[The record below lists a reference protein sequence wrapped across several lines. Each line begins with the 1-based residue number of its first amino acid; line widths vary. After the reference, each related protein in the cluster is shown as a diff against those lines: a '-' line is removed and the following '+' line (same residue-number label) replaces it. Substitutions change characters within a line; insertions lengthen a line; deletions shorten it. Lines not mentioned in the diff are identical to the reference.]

1 MKPLKTPKTPS
12 GDAPGGGLAVRFGWR
27 VAALAFLFTGL
38 FVVLFFRLWFVQL
51 VEGEEL
57 AEQADANIL
66 TLEYLEAPRGNIID
80 RNGIPLAVS
89 TSRIVLEVDRA
100 ELPVEEEDDVIQ
112 RLASLL
118 GVTPVEVRALLEEA
132 GSGQVAVISEMDI
145 GADVAY
151 QILEQRRTLPGV
163 AVRVRPVRQYLQGEL
178 MGHVLGHIGLPDQ
191 EDLDRLPNI
200 DVETVVGKQGVELQY
215 DEFLQGSLGRV
226 SYRQAP
232 NGDILEEVGQIDPVP
247 GDTVH
252 LTLDIPTQQVA
263 ERVLAEAIELAND
276 LKEEAEPE
284 EPPRISP
291 PAERA
296 AALVL
301 DVNTGEVR
309 AMASHPTFAPQAF
322 VGGIDV
328 AAFEELS
335 EKQAFNNLVIQGL
348 KPPAS
353 TFKAVTY
360 VTAMEEDIFPEDAAS
375 PEDAIDCSAQLE
387 ADFVDQSQLVWRN
400 WTYPED
406 DGRQN
411 LHGAFQRSCNIYF
424 WEIALS
430 IWRAYSRTDR
440 EDLVQQW
447 ADQIGFGRR
456 SQVDLP
462 FENPGVLPDRELFER
477 WRRTQPWRVRPEG
490 WLGGDLMSLV
500 VGQGSILATPL
511 QLAVAYSSLV
521 NGGVVYQPWVVDRVV
536 SSEGELV
543 IDNGPRVLRTVDISP
558 FTVESLRR
566 DLAAVVQRGTAA
578 KAFEEMGP
586 LSARISGK
594 TGTAQSFTDQEGVYH
609 DSTAWFAGVLPAD
622 DPQWVVVVMVD
633 EGGSGGAVAA
643 PAARAIMQ
651 HLLQVPV
658 TPLVAGEETER

>member
-1 MKPLKTPKTPS
+1 MKPPA
-12 GDAPGGGLAVRFGWR
+12 GDDRAGGLAVRFGWR
-27 VAALAFLFTGL
+27 IAVLAALFTGL

-57 AEQADANIL
+57 ARQADANIL
-66 TLEYLEAPRGNIID
+66 TLEYLEAPRGSILD

-100 ELPVEEEDDVIQ
+100 ELPVEMENDVIQ
-112 RLASLL
+112 RLAGLL
-118 GVTPVEVRALLEEA
+118 GVTPVEIRSLLEAA
-132 GSGQVAVISEMDI
+132 GSGRVAVISEMDI
-145 GADVAY
+145 DADAAY
-151 QILEQRRTLPGV
+151 QIIEQRRTLPGV
-163 AVRVRPVRQYLQGEL
+163 AVRILPVRQYLRGDL

-191 EDLDRLPNI
+191 EDLERLPNI
-200 DVETVVGKQGVELQY
+200 DAETAVGKQGVELEY
-215 DEFLQGSLGRV
+215 DEFLQGDLGRV

-232 NGDILEEVGQIDPVP
+232 SGEILEEVGQINPVQ
-247 GDTVH
+247 GDAVH
-252 LTLDIPTQQVA
+252 LTLDIPVQQVV
-263 ERVLAEAIELAND
+263 ERVLVEAVDLSNS
-276 LKEEAEPE
+276 LKEETEPE
-284 EPPRISP
+284 DPSRIPRP
-291 PAERA
+291 TERA

-301 DVNTGEVR
+301 EVNTGQVR
-309 AMASHPTFAPQAF
+309 AMASYPTFTPQAF

-328 AAFEELS
+328 RTFQELS
-335 EKQAFNNLVIQGL
+335 ERQAFNNLVIQGL

-360 VTAMEEDIFPEDAAS
+360 VTALEENIFPEGAATA
-375 PEDAIDCSAQLE
+375 EDAIDCSAQLE

-430 IWRAYSRTDR
+430 IWGAYSRTEE
-440 EDLVQQW
+440 EDLVQEW

-500 VGQGSILATPL
+500 VGQGSILSTPL
-511 QLAVAYSSLV
+511 QLAVAYASLV
-521 NGGVVYQPWVVDRVV
+521 NGGVVYQPWVVDRV
-536 SSEGELV
+536 EGPGGELV
-543 IDNGPRVLRTVDISP
+543 LDNTPRVLRTLDISP
-558 FTVESLRR
+558 ATVVSLKR
-566 DLAAVVQRGTAA
+566 DLAAVVQSGTAR

-586 LSARISGK
+586 LSSRISGK
-594 TGTAQSFTDQEGVYH
+594 TGTAQSFTDQDGVYH
-609 DSTAWFAGVLPAD
+609 DSTAWFAGLVPAD

>member
-1 MKPLKTPKTPS
+1 MKPPA
-12 GDAPGGGLAVRFGWR
+12 DNARGGGLAVRFGWR
-27 VAALAFLFTGL
+27 IAVLAALFTGL

-57 AEQADANIL
+57 ARQADANIL
-66 TLEYLEAPRGNIID
+66 TLEYLEAPRGSILD

-100 ELPVEEEDDVIQ
+100 ELPVELENDVIQ

-118 GVTPVEVRALLEEA
+118 GVTPVEIRSLLEAA
-132 GSGQVAVISEMDI
+132 GSGRTAVISDMDI
-145 GADVAY
+145 DADAAY
-151 QILEQRRTLPGV
+151 QIIEQRRTLPGV
-163 AVRVRPVRQYLQGEL
+163 AVRILPVRQYLRGDL

-191 EDLDRLPNI
+191 EDLERLPNI
-200 DVETVVGKQGVELQY
+200 DAETVVGKQGVELEY
-215 DEFLQGSLGRV
+215 DEFLQGDLGRV

-232 NGDILEEVGQIDPVP
+232 NGEILEEVGQIDPVQ
-247 GDTVH
+247 GDAVH
-252 LTLDIPTQQVA
+252 LTLDIPIQQVV
-263 ERVLAEAIELAND
+263 ERVLVEAVDLSNS
-276 LKEEAEPE
+276 LKEETEPE
-284 EPPRISP
+284 DPSRIP
-291 PAERA
+291 QPTERA

-301 DVNTGEVR
+301 EVNTGEVR
-309 AMASHPTFAPQAF
+309 AMASYPTFTPQAF

-328 AAFEELS
+328 RTFEELS

-360 VTAMEEDIFPEDAAS
+360 VTALEENIFPEGAATA
-375 PEDAIDCSAQLE
+375 EDAIDCSAQLE

-430 IWRAYSRTDR
+430 IWGAYSRTDE
-440 EDLVQQW
+440 EDLVQEW

-500 VGQGSILATPL
+500 VGQGSILSTPL
-511 QLAVAYSSLV
+511 QLAVAYASLV
-521 NGGVVYQPWVVDRVV
+521 NGGVVYQPWVVDRV
-536 SSEGELV
+536 EGPGGELV
-543 IDNGPRVLRTVDISP
+543 LDNTPRVLRTLDISP
-558 FTVESLRR
+558 ATVESLKQ
-566 DLAAVVQRGTAA
+566 DLAAVVRSGTAR

-586 LSARISGK
+586 LASRLSGK
-594 TGTAQSFTDQEGVYH
+594 TGTAQSFTDQDGVYH
-609 DSTAWFAGVLPAD
+609 DSTAWFAGLVPAD

>member
-1 MKPLKTPKTPS
+1 MRSLRPS
-12 GDAPGGGLAVRFGWR
+12 ASAEGASGGGLSVRFGWR

-163 AVRVRPVRQYLQGEL
+163 AVRVQPVRQYLQGEL
-178 MGHVLGHIGLPDQ
+178 MGHVLGHIGLPNQ

-200 DVETVVGKQGVELQY
+200 DAETVVGKQGVELQY

-232 NGDILEEVGQIDPVP
+232 NGDILEEVGQIDPVQ

-284 EPPRISP
+284 DPSLIPG

-322 VGGIDV
+322 VGGIET

-360 VTAMEEDIFPEDAAS
+360 VTAVEENIFPEGAAS

-411 LHGAFQRSCNIYF
+411 LHRAFQRSCNIYF

-430 IWRAYSRTDR
+430 IWRAYVRTDR

-521 NGGVVYQPWVVDRVV
+521 NGGVVYQPWVVDRVAD
-536 SSEGELV
+536 SAGELV
-543 IDNGPRVLRTVDISP
+543 IDNGPRVLRTLDISP
-558 FTVESLRR
+558 ATVESLRR
-566 DLAAVVQRGTAA
+566 DLAAVVQEGTAA

-609 DSTAWFAGVLPAD
+609 DSTAWFAGALPAD

>member
-1 MKPLKTPKTPS
+1 MKPPA
-12 GDAPGGGLAVRFGWR
+12 GDDRAGGLAVRFGWR
-27 VAALAFLFTGL
+27 IAVLAALFTGL

-57 AEQADANIL
+57 ARQADANIL
-66 TLEYLEAPRGNIID
+66 TLEYLEAPRGSILD

-100 ELPVEEEDDVIQ
+100 ELPVEMENDVIQ
-112 RLASLL
+112 RLAGLL
-118 GVTPVEVRALLEEA
+118 GVTPVEIRSLLEAA
-132 GSGQVAVISEMDI
+132 GSGRVAVISEMDI
-145 GADVAY
+145 DADAAY
-151 QILEQRRTLPGV
+151 QIIEQRRTLPGV
-163 AVRVRPVRQYLQGEL
+163 AVRILPVRQYLRGDL

-191 EDLDRLPNI
+191 EDLERLPNI
-200 DVETVVGKQGVELQY
+200 DAETAVGKQGVELEY
-215 DEFLQGSLGRV
+215 DEFLQGDLGRV

-232 NGDILEEVGQIDPVP
+232 SGEILEEVGQINPVQ
-247 GDTVH
+247 GDAVH
-252 LTLDIPTQQVA
+252 LTLDIPVQQVV
-263 ERVLAEAIELAND
+263 ERVLVEAVDLSNS
-276 LKEEAEPE
+276 LKEETEPE
-284 EPPRISP
+284 DPSRIPRP
-291 PAERA
+291 TERA

-301 DVNTGEVR
+301 EVNTGQVR
-309 AMASHPTFAPQAF
+309 AMASYPTFTPQAF

-328 AAFEELS
+328 RTFQELS
-335 EKQAFNNLVIQGL
+335 ERQAFNNLVIQGL

-360 VTAMEEDIFPEDAAS
+360 VTALEENIFPEGAATA
-375 PEDAIDCSAQLE
+375 EDAIDCSAQLE

-430 IWRAYSRTDR
+430 IWGAYSRTEE
-440 EDLVQQW
+440 EDLVQEW

-500 VGQGSILATPL
+500 VGQGSILSTPL
-511 QLAVAYSSLV
+511 QLAVAYASLV
-521 NGGVVYQPWVVDRVV
+521 NGGVVYQPWVVDRV
-536 SSEGELV
+536 EGPGGELV
-543 IDNGPRVLRTVDISP
+543 LDNTPRVLRTLDISP
-558 FTVESLRR
+558 ATVASLKR
-566 DLAAVVQRGTAA
+566 DLAAVVQSGTAR

-586 LSARISGK
+586 LSSRISGK
-594 TGTAQSFTDQEGVYH
+594 TGTAQSFTDQDGVYH
-609 DSTAWFAGVLPAD
+609 DSTAWFAGLVPAD

>member
-1 MKPLKTPKTPS
+1 MKPPA
-12 GDAPGGGLAVRFGWR
+12 DNARGGGLAVRFGWR
-27 VAALAFLFTGL
+27 IAVLAALFTGL

-57 AEQADANIL
+57 ARQADANIL
-66 TLEYLEAPRGNIID
+66 TLEYLEAPRGSILD

-100 ELPVEEEDDVIQ
+100 ELPVELENDVIQ

-118 GVTPVEVRALLEEA
+118 GVTPVEIRSLLEAA
-132 GSGQVAVISEMDI
+132 GSGRTAVISDMDI
-145 GADVAY
+145 DADAAY
-151 QILEQRRTLPGV
+151 QIIEQRRTLPGV
-163 AVRVRPVRQYLQGEL
+163 AVRILPVRQYLRGDL

-191 EDLDRLPNI
+191 EDLERLPNI
-200 DVETVVGKQGVELQY
+200 DAETVVGKQGVELEY
-215 DEFLQGSLGRV
+215 DEFLQGDLGRV

-232 NGDILEEVGQIDPVP
+232 NGEILEEVGQIDPVQ
-247 GDTVH
+247 GDAVH
-252 LTLDIPTQQVA
+252 LTLDIPVQQVV
-263 ERVLAEAIELAND
+263 ERVLVEAVDLSNS
-276 LKEEAEPE
+276 LKEETEPE
-284 EPPRISP
+284 DPSRIP
-291 PAERA
+291 QPTERA

-301 DVNTGEVR
+301 EVNTGEVR
-309 AMASHPTFAPQAF
+309 AMASYPTFTPQAF

-328 AAFEELS
+328 RTFEELS

-360 VTAMEEDIFPEDAAS
+360 VTALEENIFPEGAATA
-375 PEDAIDCSAQLE
+375 EDAIDCSAQLE

-430 IWRAYSRTDR
+430 IWGAYSRTDE
-440 EDLVQQW
+440 EDLVQEW

-500 VGQGSILATPL
+500 VGQGSILSTPL
-511 QLAVAYSSLV
+511 QLAVAYASLV
-521 NGGVVYQPWVVDRVV
+521 NGGVVYQPWVVDRV
-536 SSEGELV
+536 EGPGGELV
-543 IDNGPRVLRTVDISP
+543 LDNTPRVLRTLDISP
-558 FTVESLRR
+558 ATVESLKQ
-566 DLAAVVQRGTAA
+566 DLAAVVRSGTAR

-586 LSARISGK
+586 LASRLSGK
-594 TGTAQSFTDQEGVYH
+594 TGTAQSFTDQDGVYH
-609 DSTAWFAGVLPAD
+609 DSTAWFAGLVPAD

>member
-1 MKPLKTPKTPS
+1 MKPPA
-12 GDAPGGGLAVRFGWR
+12 GDDRAGGLAVRFGWR
-27 VAALAFLFTGL
+27 IAVLAALFTGL

-57 AEQADANIL
+57 ARQADANIL
-66 TLEYLEAPRGNIID
+66 TLEYLEAPRGSILD

-100 ELPVEEEDDVIQ
+100 ELPVEMENDVIQ
-112 RLASLL
+112 RLAGLL
-118 GVTPVEVRALLEEA
+118 GVTPVEIRSLLEAA
-132 GSGQVAVISEMDI
+132 GSGRVAVISEMDI
-145 GADVAY
+145 DADAAY
-151 QILEQRRTLPGV
+151 QIIEERRTLPGV
-163 AVRVRPVRQYLQGEL
+163 AVRILPVRQYLRGDL

-191 EDLDRLPNI
+191 EDLERLPNI
-200 DVETVVGKQGVELQY
+200 DAETAVGKQGVELEY
-215 DEFLQGSLGRV
+215 DEFLQGDLGRV

-232 NGDILEEVGQIDPVP
+232 SGEILEEVGQINPVQ
-247 GDTVH
+247 GDAVH
-252 LTLDIPTQQVA
+252 LTLDIPVQQVV
-263 ERVLAEAIELAND
+263 ERVLVEAVDLSNS
-276 LKEEAEPE
+276 LKEETEPE
-284 EPPRISP
+284 DPSRIP
-291 PAERA
+291 QPTERA

-301 DVNTGEVR
+301 EVNTGQVR
-309 AMASHPTFAPQAF
+309 AMASYPTFTPQAF

-328 AAFEELS
+328 RTFQELS
-335 EKQAFNNLVIQGL
+335 ERQAFNNLVIQGL

-360 VTAMEEDIFPEDAAS
+360 VTALEENIFPEGAATA
-375 PEDAIDCSAQLE
+375 EDAIDCSAQLE

-430 IWRAYSRTDR
+430 IWGAYSRTEE
-440 EDLVQQW
+440 EDLVQEW

-500 VGQGSILATPL
+500 VGQGSILSTPL
-511 QLAVAYSSLV
+511 QLAVAYASLV
-521 NGGVVYQPWVVDRVV
+521 NGGVVYQPWVVDRV
-536 SSEGELV
+536 EGPGGELV
-543 IDNGPRVLRTVDISP
+543 LDNTPRVLRTLDISP
-558 FTVESLRR
+558 ATVASLKR
-566 DLAAVVQRGTAA
+566 DLAAVVQSGTAR

-586 LSARISGK
+586 LSSRISGK
-594 TGTAQSFTDQEGVYH
+594 TGTAQSFTDQDGVYH
-609 DSTAWFAGVLPAD
+609 DSTAWFAGLVPAD

>member
-1 MKPLKTPKTPS
+1 MRSLRPS
-12 GDAPGGGLAVRFGWR
+12 PSADGASGGGLAVRFGWR
-27 VAALAFLFTGL
+27 VAVLAFLFTGL

-163 AVRVRPVRQYLQGEL
+163 AVRVQPVRQYLQGEL
-178 MGHVLGHIGLPDQ
+178 MGHVLGHIGLPNQ

-200 DVETVVGKQGVELQY
+200 DAETVVGKQGVELQY

-232 NGDILEEVGQIDPVP
+232 NGDILEEVGQIDPVQ

-284 EPPRISP
+284 DPSLIPG

-301 DVNTGEVR
+301 NVNTGEVR

-322 VGGIDV
+322 VGGIET

-360 VTAMEEDIFPEDAAS
+360 VTAVEENIFPEGAAS

-411 LHGAFQRSCNIYF
+411 LHRAFQRSCNIYF

-430 IWRAYSRTDR
+430 IWRAYVRTDR

-536 SSEGELV
+536 DSAGELV
-543 IDNGPRVLRTVDISP
+543 IDNGPRVLRTLDISP
-558 FTVESLRR
+558 ATVGSLRR
-566 DLAAVVQRGTAA
+566 DLAAVVQEGTAA

-609 DSTAWFAGVLPAD
+609 DSTAWFAGALPAD

>member
-1 MKPLKTPKTPS
+1 MRSLRPS
-12 GDAPGGGLAVRFGWR
+12 ASAEGASGGGLSVRFGWR

-163 AVRVRPVRQYLQGEL
+163 AVRVQPVRQYLQGEL
-178 MGHVLGHIGLPDQ
+178 MGHVLGHIGLPNQ

-200 DVETVVGKQGVELQY
+200 DAETVVGKQGVELQY

-232 NGDILEEVGQIDPVP
+232 NGDILEEVGQIDPVQ

-284 EPPRISP
+284 DPSLIPG

-322 VGGIDV
+322 VGGIDID
-328 AAFEELS
+328 AFEELS
-335 EKQAFNNLVIQGL
+335 DKQAFNNLVIQGL

-360 VTAMEEDIFPEDAAS
+360 VTAMEENIFPEGAAS
-375 PEDAIDCSAQLE
+375 PGDAIDCSAQLE

-411 LHGAFQRSCNIYF
+411 LHRAFQRSCNIYF

-430 IWRAYSRTDR
+430 IWRAYVRTDR

-521 NGGVVYQPWVVDRVV
+521 NGGVVYQPWVVDRVAD
-536 SSEGELV
+536 SAGELV
-543 IDNGPRVLRTVDISP
+543 IDNGPRVLRTLDISP
-558 FTVESLRR
+558 ATVESLRR
-566 DLAAVVQRGTAA
+566 DLAAVVQEGTAA

-609 DSTAWFAGVLPAD
+609 DSTAWFAGALPAD

>member
-1 MKPLKTPKTPS
+1 MRSLRPS
-12 GDAPGGGLAVRFGWR
+12 ASAEGASGGGLSVRFGWR

-163 AVRVRPVRQYLQGEL
+163 AVRVQPVRQYLQGEL
-178 MGHVLGHIGLPDQ
+178 MGHVLGHIGLPNQ

-200 DVETVVGKQGVELQY
+200 DAETVVGKQGVELQY

-232 NGDILEEVGQIDPVP
+232 NGDILEEVGQIDPVQ

-284 EPPRISP
+284 DPSLIPG

-322 VGGIDV
+322 VGGIDID
-328 AAFEELS
+328 AFEELS
-335 EKQAFNNLVIQGL
+335 DKQAFNNLVIQGL

-360 VTAMEEDIFPEDAAS
+360 VTAVEENIFPEGAAS
-375 PEDAIDCSAQLE
+375 PGDAIDCSAQLE

-411 LHGAFQRSCNIYF
+411 LHRAFQRSCNIYF

-430 IWRAYSRTDR
+430 IWRAYVRTDR

-536 SSEGELV
+536 DSAGELV
-543 IDNGPRVLRTVDISP
+543 IDNGPRVLRTLDISP
-558 FTVESLRR
+558 ATVESLRR
-566 DLAAVVQRGTAA
+566 DLAAVVQEGTAA

-609 DSTAWFAGVLPAD
+609 DSTAWFAGALPAD

>member
-1 MKPLKTPKTPS
+1 MKPPA
-12 GDAPGGGLAVRFGWR
+12 GDDRGGGLAVRFGWR
-27 VAALAFLFTGL
+27 IAVLAALFTGL

-57 AEQADANIL
+57 ARQADANIL
-66 TLEYLEAPRGNIID
+66 TLEYLEAPRGSILD

-100 ELPVEEEDDVIQ
+100 ELPVEMENDVIQ
-112 RLASLL
+112 RLAGLL
-118 GVTPVEVRALLEEA
+118 GVTPVEIRSLLEAA
-132 GSGQVAVISEMDI
+132 GSGRVAVISEMDI
-145 GADVAY
+145 DADAAY
-151 QILEQRRTLPGV
+151 QIIEQRRTLPGV
-163 AVRVRPVRQYLQGEL
+163 AVRILPVRQYLRGDL

-191 EDLDRLPNI
+191 EDLERLPNI
-200 DVETVVGKQGVELQY
+200 DAETAVGKQGVELEY
-215 DEFLQGSLGRV
+215 DEFLQGDLGRV

-232 NGDILEEVGQIDPVP
+232 SGEILEEVGQINPVQ
-247 GDTVH
+247 GDAVH
-252 LTLDIPTQQVA
+252 LTLDIPVQQVV
-263 ERVLAEAIELAND
+263 ERVLVEAVDLSNS
-276 LKEEAEPE
+276 LKEETEPE
-284 EPPRISP
+284 DPSRIP
-291 PAERA
+291 QPTERA

-301 DVNTGEVR
+301 EVNTGQVR
-309 AMASHPTFAPQAF
+309 AMASYPTFTPQAF

-328 AAFEELS
+328 RTFQELS
-335 EKQAFNNLVIQGL
+335 ERQAFNNLVIQGL

-360 VTAMEEDIFPEDAAS
+360 VTALEENIFPEGAATA
-375 PEDAIDCSAQLE
+375 EDAIDCSAQLE

-430 IWRAYSRTDR
+430 IWGAYSRTEE
-440 EDLVQQW
+440 EDLVQEW

-500 VGQGSILATPL
+500 VGQGSILSTPL
-511 QLAVAYSSLV
+511 QLAVAYASLV
-521 NGGVVYQPWVVDRVV
+521 NGGVVYQPWVVDRV
-536 SSEGELV
+536 EGPGGELV
-543 IDNGPRVLRTVDISP
+543 LDNTPRVLRTLDISP
-558 FTVESLRR
+558 ATVASLKR
-566 DLAAVVQRGTAA
+566 DLAAVVQSGTAR

-586 LSARISGK
+586 LSSRISGK
-594 TGTAQSFTDQEGVYH
+594 TGTAQSFTDQDGVYH
-609 DSTAWFAGVLPAD
+609 DSTAWFAGLVPAD

>member
-1 MKPLKTPKTPS
+1 MKPPA
-12 GDAPGGGLAVRFGWR
+12 DNARDGGLAVRFGWR
-27 VAALAFLFTGL
+27 IAVLAALFTGL

-57 AEQADANIL
+57 ARQADANIL
-66 TLEYLEAPRGNIID
+66 TLEYLEAPRGSILD

-100 ELPVEEEDDVIQ
+100 ELPVELENDVIQ

-118 GVTPVEVRALLEEA
+118 GVTPVEIRSLLEAA
-132 GSGQVAVISEMDI
+132 GSGRTAVISDMDI
-145 GADVAY
+145 DADAAY
-151 QILEQRRTLPGV
+151 QIIEQRRTLPGV
-163 AVRVRPVRQYLQGEL
+163 AVRILPVRQYLRGDL

-191 EDLDRLPNI
+191 EDLERLPNI
-200 DVETVVGKQGVELQY
+200 DAETVVGKQGVELEY
-215 DEFLQGSLGRV
+215 DEFLQGDLGRV

-232 NGDILEEVGQIDPVP
+232 NGEILEEVGQIDPVQ
-247 GDTVH
+247 GDAVH
-252 LTLDIPTQQVA
+252 LTLDIPVQQVV
-263 ERVLAEAIELAND
+263 ERVLVEAVDLSNS
-276 LKEEAEPE
+276 LKEETEPE
-284 EPPRISP
+284 DPSRIP
-291 PAERA
+291 QPTERA

-301 DVNTGEVR
+301 EVNTGEVR
-309 AMASHPTFAPQAF
+309 AMASYPTFTPQAF

-328 AAFEELS
+328 RTFEELS

-360 VTAMEEDIFPEDAAS
+360 VTALEENIFPEGAFTA
-375 PEDAIDCSAQLE
+375 EDAIDCSAQLE

-430 IWRAYSRTDR
+430 IWGAYSRTDE
-440 EDLVQQW
+440 EDLVQEW

-500 VGQGSILATPL
+500 VGQGSILSTPL
-511 QLAVAYSSLV
+511 QLAVAYASLV
-521 NGGVVYQPWVVDRVV
+521 NGGVVYQPWVVDRV
-536 SSEGELV
+536 EGPGGELV
-543 IDNGPRVLRTVDISP
+543 LDNTPRVLRTLDISP
-558 FTVESLRR
+558 ATVESLKQ
-566 DLAAVVQRGTAA
+566 DLAAVVRSGTAR

-586 LSARISGK
+586 LASRLSGK
-594 TGTAQSFTDQEGVYH
+594 TGTAQSFTDQDGVYH
-609 DSTAWFAGVLPAD
+609 DSTAWFAGLVPAD

>member
-1 MKPLKTPKTPS
+1 MKPPA
-12 GDAPGGGLAVRFGWR
+12 GDDRAGGLAVRFGWR
-27 VAALAFLFTGL
+27 IAVLAALFTGL

-57 AEQADANIL
+57 ARQADANIL
-66 TLEYLEAPRGNIID
+66 TLEYLEAPRGSILD

-100 ELPVEEEDDVIQ
+100 ELPVEMENDVIQ
-112 RLASLL
+112 RLAGLL
-118 GVTPVEVRALLEEA
+118 GVTPVEIRSLLEAA
-132 GSGQVAVISEMDI
+132 GSGRVAVISEMDI
-145 GADVAY
+145 DADAAY
-151 QILEQRRTLPGV
+151 QIIEQRRTLPGV
-163 AVRVRPVRQYLQGEL
+163 AVRILPVRQYLRGDL

-191 EDLDRLPNI
+191 EDLERLPNI
-200 DVETVVGKQGVELQY
+200 DAETAVGKQGVELEY
-215 DEFLQGSLGRV
+215 DEFLQGDLGRV

-232 NGDILEEVGQIDPVP
+232 SGEILEEVGQINPVQ
-247 GDTVH
+247 GDAVH
-252 LTLDIPTQQVA
+252 LTLDIPVQQVV
-263 ERVLAEAIELAND
+263 ERVLVEAVDLSNS
-276 LKEEAEPE
+276 LKEETEPE
-284 EPPRISP
+284 DPSRIP
-291 PAERA
+291 QPTERA

-301 DVNTGEVR
+301 EVNTGQVR
-309 AMASHPTFAPQAF
+309 AMASYPTFTPQAF

-328 AAFEELS
+328 RTFQELS
-335 EKQAFNNLVIQGL
+335 ERQAFNNLVIQGL

-360 VTAMEEDIFPEDAAS
+360 VTALEENIFPEGAATA
-375 PEDAIDCSAQLE
+375 EDAIDCSAQLE

-430 IWRAYSRTDR
+430 IWGAYSRTEE
-440 EDLVQQW
+440 EDLVQEW

-500 VGQGSILATPL
+500 VGQGSILSTPL
-511 QLAVAYSSLV
+511 QLAVAYASLV
-521 NGGVVYQPWVVDRVV
+521 NGGVVYQPWVVDRV
-536 SSEGELV
+536 EGPGGELV
-543 IDNGPRVLRTVDISP
+543 LDNTPRVLRTLDISP
-558 FTVESLRR
+558 ATVASLKR
-566 DLAAVVQRGTAA
+566 DLAAVVQSGTAR

-586 LSARISGK
+586 LSSRISGK
-594 TGTAQSFTDQEGVYH
+594 TGTAQSFTDQDGVYH
-609 DSTAWFAGVLPAD
+609 DSTAWFAGLVPAD

>member
-1 MKPLKTPKTPS
+1 MKPVKSPS
-12 GDAPGGGLAVRFGWR
+12 GGAGSGGLAVRFGWR
-27 VAALAFLFTGL
+27 IAVLAALFTGL

-57 AEQADANIL
+57 ARQADANIL
-66 TLEYLEAPRGNIID
+66 TLEYLEAPRGPILD

-89 TSRIVLEVDRA
+89 TSRIVLEVDRS
-100 ELPVEEEDDVIQ
+100 ELPVERENDVIQ

-118 GVTPVEVRALLEEA
+118 QVTPVEIRALLEAA
-132 GSGQVAVISEMDI
+132 GSGQVAVISDMDI
-145 GADVAY
+145 GADAAY
-151 QILEQRRTLPGV
+151 QIIEQRRTLPGV
-163 AVRVRPVRQYLQGEL
+163 AVRILPVRQYLQGEL
-178 MGHVLGHIGLPDQ
+178 MGHVLGHIGLPNQ

-200 DVETVVGKQGVELQY
+200 DEETVVGKQGVELEY
-215 DEFLQGSLGRV
+215 DEFLQGDLGRI

-232 NGDILEEVGQIDPVP
+232 SGEILEEVGQIDPAP

-263 ERVLAEAIELAND
+263 ERVLVEAVDLSNS
-276 LKEEAEPE
+276 LKEETPPE
-284 EPPRISP
+284 DPSRIP
-291 PAERA
+291 QPTERA

-301 DVNTGEVR
+301 EVNTGEVR
-309 AMASHPTFAPQAF
+309 AMASYPTFAPQAF

-328 AAFEELS
+328 RTFEELS
-335 EKQAFNNLVIQGL
+335 EKQSFNNLVIQGL

-360 VTAMEEDIFPEDAAS
+360 VTALEENIFPDGAAS
-375 PEDAIDCSAQLE
+375 AADAIDCSAQLE

-430 IWRAYSRTDR
+430 VWRAYSHTDQ
-440 EDLVQQW
+440 EDLVQKW

-500 VGQGSILATPL
+500 VGQGSILSTPL
-511 QLAVAYSSLV
+511 QLAVAYASLV

-536 SSEGELV
+536 GSEGELV
-543 IDNGPRVLRTVDISP
+543 LDNTPRVLRTVDISSSA
-558 FTVESLRR
+558 VESLKR
-566 DLAAVVQRGTAA
+566 DLAEVVQSGTAR

-594 TGTAQSFTDQEGVYH
+594 TGTAQSFTDQDGVYH
-609 DSTAWFAGVLPAD
+609 DSTAWFVGLVPAD

-658 TPLVAGEETER
+658 TPLEAGEETER

>member
-1 MKPLKTPKTPS
+1 MRSLRPS
-12 GDAPGGGLAVRFGWR
+12 ASAEGVSGGGLSVRFGWR

-163 AVRVRPVRQYLQGEL
+163 AVRVQPVRQYLQGEL
-178 MGHVLGHIGLPDQ
+178 MGHVLGHIGLPNQ

-200 DVETVVGKQGVELQY
+200 DAETVVGKQGVELQY

-232 NGDILEEVGQIDPVP
+232 NGDILEEVGQIDPVQ

-284 EPPRISP
+284 DPSLIPG

-322 VGGIDV
+322 VGGIDID
-328 AAFEELS
+328 AFEELS
-335 EKQAFNNLVIQGL
+335 DKQAFNNLVIQGL

-360 VTAMEEDIFPEDAAS
+360 VTAMEENIFPEGAAS
-375 PEDAIDCSAQLE
+375 PGDAIDCSAQLE

-411 LHGAFQRSCNIYF
+411 LHRAFQRSCNIYF

-430 IWRAYSRTDR
+430 IWRAYVRTDR

-521 NGGVVYQPWVVDRVV
+521 NGGVVYQPWVVDRVAD
-536 SSEGELV
+536 SAGELV
-543 IDNGPRVLRTVDISP
+543 IDNGPRVLRTLDISP
-558 FTVESLRR
+558 ATVESLRR
-566 DLAAVVQRGTAA
+566 DLAAVVQEGTAA

-609 DSTAWFAGVLPAD
+609 DSTAWFAGALPAD